1 MKILNVFAASAF
13 AWVCF
18 ACSPVSVAGDGRDVT
33 SVNKSVSAESG
44 QSYGLVSTVNG
55 HVRVKRGATASEAKT
70 VNGSIEVE
78 EEARIGTLSTVNGS
92 LDIAEGVSIEREA
105 RTVNGGVKMRRR
117 SRVGGDVGT
126 VNGYIRLEG
135 TEVGGQ
141 IVTSNGDIDLQD
153 GTRVSGGILVG
164 KSRNWGWKEPKPNVV
179 TICSTCVVDGELR
192 FDRPVKLRVEK
203 GARIGAVIGDEVT
216 RL

>member
-1 MKILNVFAASAF
+1 MKILSLIAASAI
-13 AWVCF
+13 AWICF
-18 ACSPVSVAGDGRDVT
+18 ACSPESVAGDGRDVT

-44 QSYGLVSTVNG
+44 QSYGLLSTVNG
-55 HVRVKRGATASEAKT
+55 HVRVERGASASEAKT

-78 EEARIGTLSTVNGS
+78 DEARLGSLSTVNGS
-92 LDIAEGVSIEREA
+92 LDVAEGVSIEREA

-117 SRVGGDVGT
+117 SRVGGDIGT

-153 GTRVSGGILVG
+153 GTRVSGGILI
-164 KSRNWGWKEPKPNVV
+164 KKNQNWGWTKSKPNVV
-179 TICSTCVVDGELR
+179 TICSTCVVEGELR

-203 GARIGAVIGDEVT
+203 GARIGPVIGDEVT